1 MKNILLITLCTL
13 SINAFCQTPNEKPTI
28 KIYEPPTER
37 ATLQPTSQPLLIVDG
52 AIFHFNDSLAFN
64 NKLKDIKPDDI
75 QSIDVLKGEK
85 ATAQF
90 GEKGQNGVIIVTMKK
105 SEKLKRG

>member
-1 MKNILLITLCTL
+1 MKNILLIALCTL
-13 SINAFCQTPNEKPTI
+13 SMTALGQTPNEKPTI
-28 KIYEPPTER
+28 KIYQPPTQR
-37 ATLQPTSQPLLIVDG
+37 ANVQETLPPLLIVDG
-52 AIFHFNDSLAFN
+52 VISHFNDKIAFE

-105 SEKLKRG
+105 TEKLKRG

>member
-13 SINAFCQTPNEKPTI
+13 SINAFGQTPNEKPTI
-28 KIYEPPTER
+28 KIYQPPTQR
-37 ATLQPTSQPLLIVDG
+37 ANVQSTAQPLLVVDG
-52 AIFHFNDSLAFN
+52 AIFHFNDSTAFN
-64 NKLKDIKPDDI
+64 NKLNEIKPDDI

-105 SEKLKRG
+105 SKKIKRG

>member
-13 SINAFCQTPNEKPTI
+13 SINAFGQTPNEKPTI
-28 KIYEPPTER
+28 KIYQPPTQR
-37 ATLQPTSQPLLIVDG
+37 ANVQSTAQPLLVVDG
-52 AIFHFNDSLAFN
+52 AIFHFNDSTAFN
-64 NKLKDIKPDDI
+64 NKLNEIKPDDI
-75 QSIDVLKGEK
+75 QSIDILKGEK

-105 SEKLKRG
+105 SEKIKRG

>member
-1 MKNILLITLCTL
+1 MKNILLIAFCAL
-13 SINAFCQTPNEKPTI
+13 SIDAFGQTPNEKPTI
-28 KIYEPPTER
+28 KIYQPPTQQAR
-37 ATLQPTSQPLLIVDG
+37 VQSSSQPLIVVDG
-52 AIFHFNDSLAFN
+52 AIFHFNDSTAYN
-64 NKLKDIKPDDI
+64 NKINNIKPDDI

-105 SEKLKRG
+105 SEKLKRD

>member
-13 SINAFCQTPNEKPTI
+13 SITAFGQTPNEKPTI
-28 KIYEPPTER
+28 KIYQPPTER
-37 ATLQPTSQPLLIVDG
+37 ATVQPTAQPLLVVDG
-52 AIFHFNDSLAFN
+52 AIFHFDDSKAFN

-105 SEKLKRG
+105 SEKIKRG

>member
-1 MKNILLITLCTL
+1 MKNILLITLCSL
-13 SINAFCQTPNEKPTI
+13 SMTAYAQTPNEKPAI
-28 KIYEPPTER
+28 KIYQPPTQR
-37 ATLQPTSQPLLIVDG
+37 ANLQQTEQPLLVVDG
-52 AIFHFNDSLAFN
+52 AIFHFNDSKAFN
-64 NKLKDIKPDDI
+64 NKLNDIKPDDI

-90 GEKGQNGVIIVTMKK
+90 GEKGQNGVIIVTLKK

>member
-1 MKNILLITLCTL
+1 MKNILLITLCAL
-13 SINAFCQTPNEKPTI
+13 SMTAFGQTPNEKPTI
-28 KIYEPPTER
+28 KIYQPPTQR
-37 ATLQPTSQPLLIVDG
+37 ANVQSTAQPLLVVDG
-52 AIFHFNDSLAFN
+52 AIFQLSDSISFNK
-64 NKLKDIKPDDI
+64 KLKDIKPDDI

-105 SEKLKRG
+105 SEKIKRG

>member
-1 MKNILLITLCTL
+1 MT
-13 SINAFCQTPNEKPTI
+13 AFGQTPNEKPTI
-28 KIYEPPTER
+28 KIYQPPTIR
-37 ATLQPTSQPLLIVDG
+37 TTVQPTAQPLLVVDG
-52 AIFHFNDSLAFN
+52 AIFHFNDSTAFN
-64 NKLKDIKPDDI
+64 NKLNEIKPDDI